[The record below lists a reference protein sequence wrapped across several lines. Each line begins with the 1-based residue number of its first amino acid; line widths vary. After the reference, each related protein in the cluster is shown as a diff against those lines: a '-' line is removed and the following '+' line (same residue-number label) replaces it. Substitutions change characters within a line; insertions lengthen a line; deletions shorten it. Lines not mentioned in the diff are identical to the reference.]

1 MTGPPRIQMTKAAY
15 AERDLR
21 VFELIDAG
29 RTNAQI
35 AEILGMSAET
45 VRRKRRARE
54 REQQT

>member
-1 MTGPPRIQMTKAAY
+1 MTAPRIQMTKQAY

-29 RTNAQI
+29 RSNAQI

-54 REQQT
+54 RKQQT